1 MALVV
6 TEALAAFA
14 AGPISPSRTTLDVA
28 RHLIETSVA
37 RALAQ
42 SNGASVKI
50 ALEAAQTF
58 GTPPQSKV
66 LGHDVR
72 LSAQWA
78 AFVNA
83 MAAHAAVVPA
93 VLALSEPAD
102 VRGEELL
109 EAVIV
114 GTEGGLRI
122 AESVAP
128 DHTDRGW
135 DTAGT
140 IAHFSTVLAAG
151 RIVGLDAAQ
160 MRNALGIAA
169 TQAAGLWAAFGTMTQ
184 TYHLAKAAAD
194 GVEAA
199 LLGQAGFT
207 GPAQPI
213 EGRRGFAAL
222 LARRFRPDEITSGL
236 GSQFKM
242 DHTAVHD
249 DAPRDAR
256 LRDELAR
263 YALA

>member
-1 MALVV
+1 MLAD
-6 TEALAAFA
+6 AIAAFA
-14 AGPISPSRTTLDVA
+14 AGPISPSQKTLGVA
-28 RHLIETSVA
+28 RHMIEATVV
-37 RALAQ
+37 RALAH
-42 SNGASVKI
+42 AHAEPVVI
-50 ALEAAQTF
+50 ALDAALTLK
-58 GTPPQSKV
+58 TPAQAGV
-66 LGHDVR
+66 LGRSER
-72 LSAQWA
+72 LSAQWT

-83 MAAHAAVVPA
+83 MASHAAIVPA

-102 VRGEELL
+102 ANGRDLL

-114 GTEGGLRI
+114 GTEVGLRI

-128 DHTDRGW
+128 DHADRGW

-140 IAHFSTVLAAG
+140 IAHLSTVLAAG
-151 RIVGLDAAQ
+151 RIIGLDAAQ

-169 TQAAGLWAAFGTMTQ
+169 TQTAGLWAAFGTMTQ

-199 LLGQAGFT
+199 LLAQAGFT

-222 LARRFRPDEITSGL
+222 LSRRFAPETITRDL
-236 GSQFKM
+236 GKHYIM
-242 DHTAVHD
+242 DHTSLD
-249 DAPRDAR
+249 DGEKPDAR
-256 LRDELAR
+256 ARDVLSR

>member
-1 MALVV
+1 MVSDAI
-6 TEALAAFA
+6 AAFA
-14 AGPISPSRTTLDVA
+14 AGPLSPGQKTLDVA
-28 RHLIETSVA
+28 RRMVEGSVA
-37 RALAQ
+37 RALANRDERAV
-42 SNGASVKI
+42 SL
-50 ALEAAQTF
+50 ALEVALAL
-58 GTPPQSKV
+58 GTPPHAAV
-66 LGHDVR
+66 LGRSER
-72 LSAQWA
+72 LSMQWA

-83 MAAHAAVVPA
+83 MSAHAAVVPA
-93 VLALSEPAD
+93 VLAVAERTGA
-102 VRGEELL
+102 RGTALL

-140 IAHFSTVLAAG
+140 LAHFSAVLACG
-151 RIVGLDAAQ
+151 RILGLDAAQ

-199 LLGQAGFT
+199 LLARAGFT
-207 GPAQPI
+207 GPAAPI

-222 LARRFRPDEITSGL
+222 LARRFQPAAIEQGL
-236 GSQFKM
+236 GTQFKM
-242 DHTAVHD
+242 DNTTLHD
-249 DAPRDAR
+249 AIRRSAPVGDV
-256 LRDELAR
+256 LAR

>member
-1 MALVV
+1 MV
-6 TEALAAFA
+6 TEEIAAFA
-14 AGPISPSRTTLDVA
+14 AGPISPSRNTLYVA
-28 RHLIETSVA
+28 RRMIETSVA

-42 SNGASVKI
+42 SNAAPVAI
-50 ALEAAQTF
+50 ALEAALMLE
-58 GTPPQSKV
+58 TPPQAEV
-66 LGHDVR
+66 LGLDVR

-93 VLALSEPAD
+93 VLALSEPSDA
-102 VRGEELL
+102 RGEELL

-122 AESVAP
+122 AASVAP

-160 MRNALGIAA
+160 MRNALGITA

-194 GVEAA
+194 GIEAA
-199 LLGQAGFT
+199 LLAQAGFT

-222 LARRFRPDEITSGL
+222 LARRFHPDEITSGL
-236 GSQFKM
+236 GSQYKM
-242 DHTAVHD
+242 DHTTLHD
-249 DAPRDAR
+249 DAPSDAR
-256 LRDELAR
+256 VGEVLAR